1 MIKSLIG
8 ALIFFGI
15 GIFAG
20 IILCVEL
27 GIYDA
32 YKTDKLESE
41 LGLPFYTEKQ
51 CVQLVKDGKLLIH
64 DNQTVVEPEKKVV
77 QEKDNTETLSL
88 REQLKKDIENKK

>member
-15 GIFAG
+15 GIFVG
-20 IILCVEL
+20 IIMCVEL

-41 LGLPFYTEKQ
+41 LGFPFYTEQQ

-64 DNQTVVEPEKKVV
+64 DDKTVIEPKKEVV
-77 QEKDNTETLSL
+77 KEDKTETLSL

>member
-8 ALIFFGI
+8 ALIFFAI

-20 IILCVEL
+20 IIMCVEL

-64 DNQTVVEPEKKVV
+64 DDQAVIEPKKEVVKEDE
-77 QEKDNTETLSL
+77 TETLSL
-88 REQLKKDIENKK
+88 REQLKKDIENKN